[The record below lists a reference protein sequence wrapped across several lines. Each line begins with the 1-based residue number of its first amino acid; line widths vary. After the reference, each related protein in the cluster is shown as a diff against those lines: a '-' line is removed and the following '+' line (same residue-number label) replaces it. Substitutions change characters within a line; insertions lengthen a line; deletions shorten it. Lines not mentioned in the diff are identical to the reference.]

1 MLSTPSVDHQD
12 SDYKRLFYV
21 RYADDFLLGVIG
33 SKAEAVEWKAW
44 LEQYLQEELQLELS
58 VEKTLITHAKQR
70 VRFLGYDIT
79 RWKGKRVYRFPIQHR
94 TITRRTGSYQLRLL
108 MPRDKTI
115 AFAKEYGDTTN
126 WRGTHRTHLLGL
138 SELEI
143 LLTYNGEV
151 RGFLGYYALADNLT
165 REASK
170 VFKLTNSSFFRTLA
184 AKRHSTL
191 RKVAKSLKRGPG
203 RYVITLKGEGR
214 KPTRDYELVS
224 STRYLEKGV
233 VNYHHPDRKPAR
245 MMYQTRTELGRRLL
259 AQKCEWC
266 GSQQGGMEVHHVRKL
281 GNLKGKT
288 AWERLMIQRRRKT
301 MILCVEC
308 HHELHAG
315 RLKESKR
322 MLRAKPASRIR

>member
-1 MLSTPSVDHQD
+1 M
-12 SDYKRLFYV
+12 
-21 RYADDFLLGVIG
+21 I
-33 SKAEAVEWKAW
+33 
-44 LEQYLQEELQLELS
+44 
-58 VEKTLITHAKQR
+58 
-70 VRFLGYDIT
+70 
-79 RWKGKRVYRFPIQHR
+79 
-94 TITRRTGSYQLRLL
+94 
-108 MPRDKTI
+108 
-115 AFAKEYGDTTN
+115 
-126 WRGTHRTHLLGL
+126 
-138 SELEI
+138 
-143 LLTYNGEV
+143 YNGEV

-184 AKRHSTL
+184 AKRHSPL
-191 RKVAKSLKRGPG
+191 MKVAKSLKRGPG